1 MYHSQHKKI
10 KLIFSATNKFQKF
23 VFFWSVLMVFFSV
36 WGAISSYSLIPFADQ
51 WANFYGF
58 YLNVSDGAYQAWL
71 NLELDHM
78 IILSRA
84 LYWIDFKFFGG
95 LSIFLIFLSYLLTF
109 LSALIFAVLIKKSI
123 SQKFLSYGNYWILF
137 FVFPWLFLYMQSQNL
152 IWGYNIHFI
161 LINLLPLLVFSLLY
175 LSHIGVNVNTNK
187 SIAIVIGAL
196 SVLCAISG
204 LLVLP
209 IMLLYFIFLDKNKRW
224 IIILLPLI
232 ILTWFFYLHFGTL
245 SHESVGNFEFILS
258 NPFEAINFF
267 LLYLG
272 APFWHLI
279 HLNMFGKI
287 AASLFGLI
295 FVILFCFG
303 IYRELKKKNR
313 SALNVS
319 MLFFIIFIILSA
331 IAITFGRSKNGLDQA
346 LVGRYTTQPIF
357 AWASMLV
364 IYAKDLASFYENKSR
379 NFFYSLLLLIF
390 LMTLNQ
396 TKALRLHNYI
406 EPRDI
411 AGLAI
416 AMGVNDKKLI
426 EGSVWSPSEYTLEIA
441 KRGKDPAIGYFGIYP
456 FSEIGKKVTFDNNY
470 RSCNTILKSV
480 NLVESDYQYSFFTG
494 VFSAEDIEKI
504 PKFIYVYNGSREVI
518 GYALSGKVLDIE
530 KFSKN
535 YGFKGYFLN
544 KKFNDEIY
552 IMSLEPKC
560 QNTINLKN

>member
-95 LSIFLIFLSYLLTF
+95 LSIFLILLSYLLTF

-123 SQKFLSYGNYWILF
+123 SQKFLSYGNYWIIF

-245 SHESVGNFEFILS
+245 GHESVGNFEFILS

-357 AWASMLV
+357 AWASMMV

-396 TKALRLHNYI
+396 SKALRLHNYI
-406 EPRDI
+406 EPRDL

-416 AMGVNDKKLI
+416 AMEVNDKKLI
-426 EGSVWSPSEYTLEIA
+426 EGSVWSESEYTIDIA
-441 KRGKDPAIGYFGIYP
+441 RRAKAARIGYFELFP
-456 FSEIGKKVTFDNNY
+456 FNRIGKTVTAPKILPQCEGSLGNYLPINTDVKYNRIEGEIYNKLENKAPSFVYIISPDDKV
-470 RSCNTILKSV
+470 V
-480 NLVESDYQYSFFTG
+480 
-494 VFSAEDIEKI
+494 
-504 PKFIYVYNGSREVI
+504 
-518 GYALSGKVLDIE
+518 GYALAGKLNKNED
-530 KFSKN
+530 SKLG
-535 YGFKGYFLN
+535 YGYKGYVEKN
-544 KKFNDEIY
+544 VKKFYLVGEKPDCILKIE
-552 IMSLEPKC
+552 
-560 QNTINLKN
+560 NLTF